1 MLGKPRLG
9 MTGKFRAGKRGS
21 RGLSEGLRL
30 GRAEGEESFLRPH
43 YERRSCPAVSRV
55 FFFFSRMTESGPLPW
70 DMLPWAERAEAGWG
84 RRQTD
89 WCFP

>member
-1 MLGKPRLG
+1 MKG
-9 MTGKFRAGKRGS
+9 
-21 RGLSEGLRL
+21 GLVLL
-30 GRAEGEESFLRPH
+30 FL
-43 YERRSCPAVSRV
+43 E
-55 FFFFSRMTESGPLPW
+55 FFFFFFPRMTESGPLPW